1 MGQGQATGHLIT
13 LFYCQ
18 LRNQAATEVTAKQQH
33 LLFYQ
38 PYLCLPPAL
47 SLALSLSLSGKRLM
61 TLIKFIIAAAGAA
74 AAQQ

>member
-18 LRNQAATEVTAKQQH
+18 LRNQAATEVAAKQQH

-47 SLALSLSLSGKRLM
+47 SLYGKRLM
-61 TLIKFIIAAAGAA
+61 TLIKFIIAGAGGA